1 MFSCMGGDYIAVTAG
16 EAKNPYK
23 DVPAAMSFVYLV
35 PLSIYPFAMIAAA
48 ANVNYADP
56 NLSKIYSRGNG
67 PLGQHPL
74 SPFVIAVQTTTLQ
87 GLPQALNLF
96 FIISAYTAA

>member
-1 MFSCMGGDYIAVTAG
+1 MFSCMGGDYMAVTAG

-35 PLSIYPFAMIAAA
+35 PLTSYPFAMIAAG

-56 NLSKIYSRGNG
+56 NLAKIYSRGNG
-67 PLGQHPL
+67 PNGPHPL
-74 SPFVIAVQTTTLQ
+74 SPFVIAVQNTTLH
-87 GLPQALNLF
+87 GLPKALNLF
-96 FIISAYTAA
+96 FVISAYTAA